1 MGILKRVVDMT
12 KAAANEVL
20 DKIEKPGMML
30 NQYLRDLDEQ
40 ISGLENTISTQKVQ
54 ERMLQGKYQDQNEQA
69 SFYEEKAGKAI
80 AEGRETDAR
89 IALEAKLLYAEQAE
103 ETARLQEMAA
113 KSVTELEQNLE
124 QMKEERTRLQSRRS
138 ELMTRINHT
147 EKQLHDSAAHSLYGG
162 TASQGFDRIEQKI
175 MEWEAHQTIAKPY
188 SAYTNQHEASYQQE
202 LRNTRVE
209 EELQRLMQKQNGQ
222 G

>member
-40 ISGLENTISTQKVQ
+40 ISGLENAISTQKVQ

-80 AEGRETDAR
+80 AEGSETDAR

-147 EKQLHDSAAHSLYGG
+147 GKPQHDSAAHTLYGG

-188 SAYTNQHEASYQQE
+188 SAYTNQQEASYQQE

>member
-20 DKIEKPGMML
+20 DKMEKPSMML

-40 ISGLENTISTQKVQ
+40 IVGLEKGIGAQRVQ
-54 ERMLQGKYQDQNEQA
+54 ERMLQGKLQDQNEQA
-69 SFYEEKAGKAI
+69 SFYEEKAEKAV

-89 IALEAKLLYAEQAE
+89 IALEAKLLYAEQAN
-103 ETARLQEMAA
+103 ETAGLQQMTANSIA
-113 KSVTELEQNLE
+113 ELEQNLE
-124 QMKEERTRLQSRRS
+124 LMKEERTRLQARRS

-147 EKQLHDSAAHSLYGG
+147 GKPHNESAAYSMHGG
-162 TASQGFDRIEQKI
+162 AASQGFDRIEQKI
-175 MEWEAHQTIAKPY
+175 MEWEAHQAITRPA
-188 SAYTNQHEASYQQE
+188 SAYTSNQDAGYQQE
-202 LRNTRVE
+202 LRNSRVE

-222 G
+222 D